1 MVNSKEVTFHINN
14 MAYTVNVDENIF
26 KELTKYLDLNKNN
39 DIKDLLVAYLRL
51 SQEYYTFKKDVEE
64 ITNKL
69 ARF

>member
-14 MAYTVNVDENIF
+14 MAYTVNVDESIF

-51 SQEYYTFKKDVEE
+51 SQEYHVFKKDIED

>member
-1 MVNSKEVTFHINN
+1 VNKEVTFHINN
-14 MAYTVNVDENIF
+14 MAYTVNVDDDIY
-26 KELTKYLDLNKNN
+26 KELTKYLNLDKNN

-51 SQEYYTFKKDVEE
+51 SQEYHVFKKNVEE

>member
-1 MVNSKEVTFHINN
+1 MVNSKEVTFHINY
-14 MAYTVNVDENIF
+14 MAYTVNVDESIF

-51 SQEYYTFKKDVEE
+51 SQEYHVFKKDVED